1 MANYIQESE
10 WGGRKGGFVNADV
23 FLGWSDYGDLMTVP
37 EKEDELALQ
46 RYLRGHVC
54 RNKTLMEYLNGP
66 ELAKDC
72 RKAES
77 FLFSWLSFSPWS
89 HYLASGWL

>member
-46 RYLRGHVC
+46 RYL
-54 RNKTLMEYLNGP
+54 
-66 ELAKDC
+66 
-72 RKAES
+72 
-77 FLFSWLSFSPWS
+77 
-89 HYLASGWL
+89 